1 VRLGERTPVRELLDL
16 RSSDGAIVA
25 MLYRGD
31 W

>member
-1 VRLGERTPVRELLDL
+1 MARGATMRELLDL
-16 RSSDGAIVA
+16 RRENGAIVA